1 MSCRQEMIYT
11 GKVKIQASDPI
22 DVGIMAKEQLYEST
36 QAAVHKTGDDGSQDL
51 YFKRGDAVCCLS
63 I

>member
-1 MSCRQEMIYT
+1 MQKEFVRIACYLSLF
-11 GKVKIQASDPI
+11 KAL
-22 DVGIMAKEQLYEST
+22 GIMAKEQLYEST

-51 YFKRGDAVCCLS
+51 YFKRGDAVCYLS